1 MGNYFKSNQ
10 NKSSFHKETTTN
22 NNNNKSYLSVASVDS
37 KSEPTSTTC
46 ISLVNNKSIEID
58 SASSFNRNN
67 NLNKSLILPNSA
79 INKSFRKEMSV
90 ILKPTVKHTASVI
103 FLHGLGD
110 TGHGWSAAF
119 QSIKKPNIKYV
130 FPTA

>member
-10 NKSSFHKETTTN
+10 NKSYFNKETT

-37 KSEPTSTTC
+37 KSEPTYTTS

-58 SASSFNRNN
+58 SASSFNKNN
-67 NLNKSLILPNSA
+67 NLNKSLILQNSA

>member
-10 NKSSFHKETTTN
+10 NKSYFNKETTN

-37 KSEPTSTTC
+37 KSESTYTTS

-58 SASSFNRNN
+58 SASSFNKNN
-67 NLNKSLILPNSA
+67 NLNKSLILQNSA